1 MRLKVSVQGKQY
13 IVLPGVGM
21 MIAYAPVD

>member
-21 MIAYAPVD
+21 IIAYAPVD